1 MRTMQRIGIFVERH
15 RAWGRRVCE
24 GICAFAQ
31 ERHDWSLA
39 ILERA
44 DFKSPAAL
52 ASFDGFISRVPDAE
66 IADALRRTGRPVAD
80 LTCEDASQNLF
91 PHGVRQDNVEIGRL
105 AARHFLDHLFENFAF
120 CGYAERRFSRERE
133 LAFVES
139 LRQSRKSAAVYHAPA
154 AALRDYDASTSR
166 QETFARAPDA
176 RSLARWLKSLP
187 KPVAVLCANDY
198 RATQLLK
205 VCADAGLAVP
215 GDVAVLGIDNDTLVC
230 NFATPT
236 LSSIDPDAESI
247 GRSAAEMLSDALRRR
262 SASRSARIVKPKGLV
277 ARDSTETFPVKPAW
291 LSDALVFIRRNVG
304 RVRASDVYAAVGR
317 SHTRVDA
324 AFRDRLGTT
333 VQAELR
339 RVALDEAQRLLE
351 TTALPVADIAAR
363 TGFSTLQYFSNVFA
377 ASRGHAPTRHRASSR
392 SPAPRRSPRPTPP
405 CSPSAATTRR
415 PETSPS
421 RSTTPSSRR
430 SSPPRTPTWRSPATT
445 PGS

>member
-1 MRTMQRIGIFVERH
+1 MQRIGIFVERH

-24 GICAFAQ
+24 SICAFAQ

-39 ILERA
+39 LLERA
-44 DFKSPAAL
+44 DFRSPAAL

-91 PHGVRQDNVEIGRL
+91 PHGVRQDNAAIGRL
-105 AARHFLDHLFENFAF
+105 AAHHFLDHLFENFAF

-133 LAFVES
+133 QAFVKS
-139 LRQSRKSAAVYHAPA
+139 LRQSRKSVTVYHAPA
-154 AALRDYDASTSR
+154 VALRDYDTSTSR
-166 QETFARAPDA
+166 QETFSRAPDA
-176 RSLARWLKSLP
+176 RALARWLKSLP

-198 RATQLLK
+198 RATQLLQ
-205 VCADAGLAVP
+205 VCADSGLAVP

-247 GRSAAEMLSDALRRR
+247 GRSAAEMLADALRRHAAPR
-262 SASRSARIVKPKGLV
+262 RVKTTLPKGLV
-277 ARDSTETFPVKPAW
+277 VRASTETFPVEPAW

-317 SHTRVDA
+317 SHTRVDS
-324 AFRDRLGTT
+324 AFRGRLGTT
-333 VQAELR
+333 VQGEIR

-351 TTALPVADIAAR
+351 TTSLPIADIAAR

-377 ASRGHAPTRHRASSR
+377 ASRGHAPTQHRAHQPS
-392 SPAPRRSPRPTPP
+392 
-405 CSPSAATTRR
+405 SPSQTIA
-415 PETSPS
+415 
-421 RSTTPSSRR
+421 
-430 SSPPRTPTWRSPATT
+430 
-445 PGS
+445 